1 MKKLLYENIKQFYQV
16 HLHTYLTKKH
26 FLMDGLLQI
35 IPVWSFHEVQKAFIV
50 DSLPQTLSI
59 LGVEQHDYCD
69 SEIELQMQTYI
80 FHPLLHYDFSWNI
93 GQTNTENHNM

>member
-1 MKKLLYENIKQFYQV
+1 M
-16 HLHTYLTKKH
+16 
-26 FLMDGLLQI
+26 
-35 IPVWSFHEVQKAFIV
+35 WSFHEVQKAFIV

-80 FHPLLHYDFSWNI
+80 FHPLLHYDFSWSGPN
-93 GQTNTENHNM
+93 QHNMYVYTRSLNNALQLFRDQSTVQMSSKYCAIQMIIVDKSTSY

>member
-1 MKKLLYENIKQFYQV
+1 MKKLLYDNIKQFYHV

-59 LGVEQHDYCD
+59 LGVEHDYCD

-80 FHPLLHYDFSWNI
+80 LHPLLHYDFS
-93 GQTNTENHNM
+93 